1 MTNPIISVENLSKAY
16 RIGAKE
22 EVPDTL
28 FGAVKNIAYAPL
40 RNLRKLQNLNTT
52 NSRLKSGDNNADSR
66 DTDPELLWAL
76 QNINFEV
83 NEGDVVGIIGRNGA
97 GKSTLLK
104 VLSRITS
111 PTGGKAIIKGRVSSL
126 LEVGTGFHPE
136 LTGRE
141 NIYMNGTILGMTKK
155 EIDGKF
161 DEIVDFSG
169 VERFLDT
176 PTKRYSSGMQVR
188 LAFAVAAHL
197 EPEVLVVDEV
207 LAVGDLEFQRKCINK
222 MQTISSQGRTV
233 LFVSHNMGA
242 IESLCTRL
250 ICLSN
255 HTVAID
261 STVAEGL
268 KWYLNMPLESTMPSG
283 RLDREG
289 SGQTRLLD
297 VEIGPANTNKSVIQ
311 MGDALRI
318 TLQVEARKPARVN
331 FGIALND
338 EFGTRLMRLNT
349 SDMGVAPLHVSQHTQ
364 ITCVTKPLNLLPGN
378 YEISTGISDD
388 WEVHDFLQQAHR
400 FEIHP
405 SKVFPSG
412 AVPNAKNAKLFSL
425 SYWKSVEKAD
435 SMT

>member
-1 MTNPIISVENLSKAY
+1 MTIPIISVENLSKAY
-16 RIGAKE
+16 RMGAKE

-52 NSRLKSGDNNADSR
+52 NAQLKPADSGDGSC
-66 DTDPELLWAL
+66 DTDPEILWAL
-76 QNINFEV
+76 QNVNFEV

-104 VLSRITS
+104 ILSRITS

-141 NIYMNGTILGMTKK
+141 NIYMNGTILGMTKR
-155 EIDGKF
+155 EIDRKF

-207 LAVGDLEFQRKCINK
+207 LAVGDLQFQRKCINK
-222 MQTISSQGRTV
+222 MQAISSQGRTV

-250 ICLSN
+250 IGLSN
-255 HTVAID
+255 HTVTID
-261 STVAEGL
+261 STVSQGL
-268 KWYLNMPLESTMPSG
+268 DWYLKMPLTSAKPAD
-283 RLDREG
+283 RKDREG

-297 VEIGPANTNKSVIQ
+297 VAISPANEERSVIQ

-318 TLQVEARKPARVN
+318 TLQVTASKPANVD
-331 FGIALND
+331 FGIALHD
-338 EFGTRLMRLNT
+338 EYGARLMRLNA
-349 SDMGVAPLHVSQHTQ
+349 SDMAIAPLPVSQHTQ
-364 ITCVTKPLNLLPGN
+364 ITCITKPLNLLPGN
-378 YEISTGISDD
+378 YGISTGISDHTG
-388 WEVHDFLQQAHR
+388 VHDLLQQAHR

-412 AVPNAKNAKLFSL
+412 AVPNAKNAKFFSL
-425 SYWKSVEKAD
+425 SHWDSVEK
-435 SMT
+435 SP